1 MPHYHCAIRCAPL
14 VNIRCSEVTCP
25 SGNNAAVRN
34 IYRYALAN
42 RANVVVDM
50 IDEDEKEEAREEMRD
65 RLADLG
71 LDPDE
76 YDDDELDD
84 LDI

>member
-1 MPHYHCAIRCAPL
+1 M
-14 VNIRCSEVTCP
+14 SFK
-25 SGNNAAVRN
+25 NNPKDN
-34 IYRYALAN
+34 GPKKQSFLDSMFDIN
-42 RANVVVDM
+42 RDGKVDSWDFAEMAFIQDM

-65 RLADLG
+65 HMADLG

>member
-1 MPHYHCAIRCAPL
+1 MSPKQTPKDNEPKKIGFLEGMFDINMDGKVDNWDFAEMAFIQ
-14 VNIRCSEVTCP
+14 
-25 SGNNAAVRN
+25 
-34 IYRYALAN
+34 
-42 RANVVVDM
+42 DM

-65 RLADLG
+65 RLDDLG